1 MGCGTRV
8 MGALAFSWEKL
19 VLTATEPWALVVLCK
34 TGIAGTGVVKT
45 TVIPCLLVEVTAIG
59 MIVAAGGL
67 AAGAGCFGG
76 TFAAFPGAC

>member
-19 VLTATEPWALVVLCK
+19 VLTATEPWALVELCK
-34 TGIAGTGVVKT
+34 TTIAGTGVVET
-45 TVIPCLLVEVTAIG
+45 TASPCLLVEVTAIG

-67 AAGAGCFGG
+67 AAVAGCLGG
-76 TFAAFPGAC
+76 LIAAFPGAC